1 MTVVGG
7 TIAGDRGRKWRFA
20 DDVGDA
26 VRVERQRELVFALFD
41 EWKGI
46 RSSTQLAGFADQLG
60 DTIVLSDTLGI
71 TDAVAPRG
79 PAGMGSHSRSGQ
91 PWSENPR
98 VKLIRVAPEMPSM
111 NR

>member
-60 DTIVLSDTLGI
+60 DTIVLSDTSGSPMRC
-71 TDAVAPRG
+71 AWRGNCVRG
-79 PAGMGSHSRSGQ
+79 PYRRYEG
-91 PWSENPR
+91 
-98 VKLIRVAPEMPSM
+98 
-111 NR
+111 